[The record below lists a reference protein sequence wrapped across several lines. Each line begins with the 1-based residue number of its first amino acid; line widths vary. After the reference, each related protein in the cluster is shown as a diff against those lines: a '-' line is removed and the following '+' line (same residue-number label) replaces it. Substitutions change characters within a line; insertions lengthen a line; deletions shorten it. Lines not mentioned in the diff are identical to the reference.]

1 MGKPII
7 QEDIDMI
14 ETLNIP
20 NIIKVYK
27 YILLIGSI
35 IYGSYLMYSYF

>member
-27 YILLIGSI
+27 YINIFYLLEVLFTGVI
-35 IYGSYLMYSYF
+35 